1 MSELDPKNFN
11 EDQQTEFKESFKE
24 PALKALCAF
33 ANKEGGSVFVPLNDK
48 GVIVEESWSEEKIE
62 DIANRVINNL
72 GIQPSIR
79 SHHWREQNYIEIN
92 VPKVE
97 SPIPLKGRYYIR
109 VGNTTQRMNPEQ
121 LKSRML
127 ESVPWD
133 TQIVENISLADL
145 DESEIKRFAKS
156 GQEAGR
162 ISAEIDPTEPEEILK
177 RTHLLREEGFTNACL
192 LLFGKKPQRHF
203 PSANIR
209 LSEFASETE
218 IINDKTVKGNLFQ
231 QVRKSEEV
239 VKDHM
244 KHGYEVSEQK
254 FMREERWTYPLPA
267 IREGIM
273 NAVIHRDYYKQGSQI
288 QVKLFDNRISI
299 FSPGGLPD
307 RLSVDDL
314 LTTHPSV
321 RRNNLL
327 ADIFFRAGLIE
338 AFGTGI
344 SRIRKSLDRAG
355 LPAPEFEDK
364 GHSFV
369 MTLYQQFEGKAGEA
383 TVDFD
388 ELNDRQKKALEL
400 AEEGSIRTKDL
411 TGIFNEVEKRT
422 IRRDLRE
429 LVKKGLLKAKG
440 KTRNRYYELKNTS
453 D

>member
-1 MSELDPKNFN
+1 MNF
-11 EDQQTEFKESFKE
+11 TR
-24 PALKALCAF
+24 A
-33 ANKEGGSVFVPLNDK
+33 
-48 GVIVEESWSEEKIE
+48 
-62 DIANRVINNL
+62 
-72 GIQPSIR
+72 GI
-79 SHHWREQNYIEIN
+79 
-92 VPKVE
+92 
-97 SPIPLKGRYYIR
+97 
-109 VGNTTQRMNPEQ
+109 
-121 LKSRML
+121 
-127 ESVPWD
+127 
-133 TQIVENISLADL
+133 
-145 DESEIKRFAKS
+145 
-156 GQEAGR
+156 
-162 ISAEIDPTEPEEILK
+162 
-177 RTHLLREEGFTNACL
+177 
-192 LLFGKKPQRHF
+192 
-203 PSANIR
+203 
-209 LSEFASETE
+209 
-218 IINDKTVKGNLFQ
+218 
-231 QVRKSEEV
+231 
-239 VKDHM
+239 
-244 KHGYEVSEQK
+244 
-254 FMREERWTYPLPA
+254 
-267 IREGIM
+267 
-273 NAVIHRDYYKQGSQI
+273 
-288 QVKLFDNRISI
+288 DNRISI